1 VLLAYGQNPSARR
14 ILIFDPD
21 WLTETA
27 RSDDFR
33 HGLGNLS
40 THLYVKSCTGGWR
53 GWAGHC
59 AWNRVPGALLVR
71 DPHMDS
77 LPPGAK
83 PSNRDVLHLCR
94 IRDGRLVC
102 DRQGIVWNFPASR
115 SGRLELDCRIIG
127 SGFKLTLADH
137 WMNPS
142 DETGPGRCPFSERID
157 DGTLRVP
164 GWHRVS
170 VEWSGAKVR
179 ISADGVE
186 LVARDGVRIPR
197 FGFSYVHLQTLSEET
212 DEKGTCFRSFDFA
225 AKPE

>member
-1 VLLAYGQNPSARR
+1 MLLLPFFVRLRLNDAARTKFSIWASEGAYILPPYQSAGEKGSWFSGTANAIYQNIGFIENYDPDNVPDLESDTSGKYEGVYLNRFTQSTYIPGSIFKIVTLAAALEEFPDAQQMQFNCKGVLELPGGKVLLAYGQNPSARR

-33 HGLGNLS
+33 YGLGNLS

-83 PSNRDVLHLCR
+83 PSNRDVLQLCR
-94 IRDGRLVC
+94 IRDDRLV
-102 DRQGIVWNFPASR
+102 
-115 SGRLELDCRIIG
+115 
-127 SGFKLTLADH
+127 
-137 WMNPS
+137 
-142 DETGPGRCPFSERID
+142 
-157 DGTLRVP
+157 
-164 GWHRVS
+164 
-170 VEWSGAKVR
+170 
-179 ISADGVE
+179 
-186 LVARDGVRIPR
+186 
-197 FGFSYVHLQTLSEET
+197 
-212 DEKGTCFRSFDFA
+212 
-225 AKPE
+225 